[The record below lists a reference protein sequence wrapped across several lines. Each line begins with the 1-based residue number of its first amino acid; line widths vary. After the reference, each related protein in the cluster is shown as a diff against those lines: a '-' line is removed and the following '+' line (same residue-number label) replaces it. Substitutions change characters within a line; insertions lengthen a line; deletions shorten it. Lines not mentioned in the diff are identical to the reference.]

1 MIDRLDDDFERALLA
16 AEFLRALGFVPDLR
30 VLERGVDFVES

>member
-1 MIDRLDDDFERALLA
+1 VVDRLDDVLQRALLA
-16 AEFLRALGFVPDLR
+16 AQLLGALGLVPDLG